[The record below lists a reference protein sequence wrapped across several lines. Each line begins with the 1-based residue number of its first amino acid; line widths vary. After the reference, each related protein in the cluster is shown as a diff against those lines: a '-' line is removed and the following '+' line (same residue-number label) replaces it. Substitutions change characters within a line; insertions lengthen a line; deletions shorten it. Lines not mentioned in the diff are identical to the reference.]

1 MRLARRQRGLW
12 ASGLSLGLVVMSVGG
27 CGLRY
32 GGSSQD
38 KVLAE
43 LRGQNAALRERVAGL
58 ERERDELVVKLESRA
73 ASAAG
78 TATSSGTD
86 AELAAQVAAAMPAV
100 VGVEIDGL
108 SGLNPRDG
116 RKVIVY
122 VLPRDGRGRFT
133 QVVGKL
139 AVRVLVREGAPGGG
153 STPEREVGKVELSPA
168 QLRDAYRSGF
178 AGTNYMVEVDI
189 GTAGQS
195 VGNATLVMRAE
206 LTDLLA
212 GRTHEAVRERAAIR

>member
-1 MRLARRQRGLW
+1 MRQATRQKGLW
-12 ASGLSLGLVVMSVGG
+12 TTGLALGLAAVSAGG

-43 LRGQNAALRERVAGL
+43 LREQNATLRERVAGL
-58 ERERDELVVKLESRA
+58 ESERDELQVKLGAQA

-78 TATSSGTD
+78 RTGTANGD
-86 AELAAQVAAAMPAV
+86 AALAAQIASAMPAV

-108 SGLNPRDG
+108 SGPSPRDA

-139 AVRVLVREGAPGGG
+139 AVRVLVREGAPGSG

-189 GTAGQS
+189 GAAGHS

-206 LTDLLA
+206 LTDLVT